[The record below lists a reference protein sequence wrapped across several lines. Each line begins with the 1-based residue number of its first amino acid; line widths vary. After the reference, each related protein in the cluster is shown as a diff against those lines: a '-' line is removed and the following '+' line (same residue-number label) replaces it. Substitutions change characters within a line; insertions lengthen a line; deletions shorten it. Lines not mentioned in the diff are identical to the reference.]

1 MEHSTEKKV
10 KAIPYAAIQLC
21 DVCETGQLLPT
32 GNNKYI
38 PDIQIEH
45 KCNHCGK
52 TQTFQESY
60 PAIRFYVDLDSPPD
74 LA

>member
-10 KAIPYAAIQLC
+10 KAIPYAVIQLC

>member
-1 MEHSTEKKV
+1 MEHSIEKKV
-10 KAIPYAAIQLC
+10 KAIPYAVIQLC
-21 DVCETGQLLPT
+21 GVCETGQLLPT
-32 GNNKYI
+32 GNNKYV
-38 PDIQIEH
+38 PVIQIEH

-52 TQTFQESY
+52 TQIFQESY

>member
-1 MEHSTEKKV
+1 MEKKV
-10 KAIPYAAIQLC
+10 KAIPYAVIQLC
-21 DVCETGQLLPT
+21 DVCGTGQLLPT
-32 GNNKYI
+32 VNNKYI

-52 TQTFQESY
+52 TQMFQESY
-60 PAIRFYVDLDSPPD
+60 PAIRFYIDCDYPPD

>member
-10 KAIPYAAIQLC
+10 KAIPYAVIQLC
-21 DVCETGQLLPT
+21 NVCETGQLLPT